1 MSLERLQMLAL
12 ACEKR
17 EARHTLRMMVAANG
31 NPESWD
37 KQRDAIL
44 KLLNEPA

>member
-17 EARHTLRMMVAANG
+17 EARYTLRMMVAANG
-31 NPESWD
+31 DTESWD
-37 KQRDAIL
+37 KQRNAIFNLL
-44 KLLNEPA
+44 KE